1 MSQKKKPVVV
11 ESPEPKLSNYK
22 KPILVLTGVAVVIT
36 VIVAS
41 CDSSDDD
48 AVVDVQRTHYATQE
62 ACLADWNNPAD
73 CQMVADED
81 SVASAASDASVAQ
94 ALAATSDTTGSS
106 DGGGG
111 VGGGGGGYHGVHYVG
126 GGWYGPYFTRTGTI
140 YHSNGLHTTGTVPTS
155 PHGDT
160 TFLSMR
166 STSLDSGSSA
176 FSHTPRSVSVSES
189 RAISRGGFMSA
200 HGGEGGGHGFG
211 GSRGG

>member
-1 MSQKKKPVVV
+1 MTEKRKPVEL

-22 KPILVLTGVAVVIT
+22 KPLLVLTGAAVVIT
-36 VIVAS
+36 VIVGS

-48 AVVDVQRTHYATQE
+48 PVVDVQRTHYATQE

-81 SVASAASDASVAQ
+81 SVASAASDVSSAQ
-94 ALAATSDTTGSS
+94 ALVATSDTTGSS
-106 DGGGG
+106 GGGS
-111 VGGGGGGYHGVHYVG
+111 GGYHGPHYVG
-126 GGWYGPYFTRTGTI
+126 GGWYGPYYTRSGTI
-140 YHSNGLHTTGTVPTS
+140 YHNNGIHTTGVVPTS

-160 TFLSMR
+160 SFLSMR
-166 STSLDSGSSA
+166 STSLGSGSSA
-176 FSHTPRSVSVSES
+176 FSQTPRSVSVSES
-189 RAISRGGFMSA
+189 RAISRGGFASA